1 MPAGTTTL
9 LSADSGEGAAGF
21 LPGRSQAAHIW
32 EPELFPLFFPLRWT
46 ALARAFCVSK
56 AGTGFQNMLI
66 FFPLGVFSKVSAG
79 NGRRCLN
86 LNR

>member
-66 FFPLGVFSKVSAG
+66 FFLWVFFPKSVLGMEGDA
-79 NGRRCLN
+79 
-86 LNR
+86 